1 MSFFNNNQN
10 TQTAVNQN
18 NIASEPAKSN
28 VIPITVR
35 TNDSNSSM
43 PAGGLKPLNE
53 ERKTI
58 NIDAALTDDTPGTA
72 DFSSANQQQSTPDFS
87 QLDVDTGIDFIET
100 PVDKLSET
108 EQGSSEGEK
117 PAEKAINIV
126 DKTPEAENLIDET
139 PTMDA
144 PTMDTSA
151 PKTPVDLAPES
162 TPLEA
167 PAETPSLP
175 KQPEAP
181 AETPKETELHKA
193 PKLDIDAEHAFD
205 DANEDLF
212 HTTREKITNLRKE
225 RNELI
230 ASVDEKE
237 DELTA
242 LERLNSQYEIA
253 GEYEKISYSDI
264 DKLRNEIRDIRTQA
278 ETKERALRS
287 ALKLIRAM

>member
-58 NIDAALTDDTPGTA
+58 NIDAALADDTPGTA

-167 PAETPSLP
+167 PAETP
-175 KQPEAP
+175 
-181 AETPKETELHKA
+181 KETEPHKA

-205 DANEDLF
+205 DTNEDLF

-253 GEYEKISYSDI
+253 GEYEKINYSDI